1 MAITMHS
8 LTPHPVR
15 HLGGRDWLVDGLWG
29 HRVTD
34 IMVKPD
40 SFPKEGQPWPILNTK
55 WSKVPA
61 VMSFLHFLSGDLLLP
76 IETWKPPEV
85 PPEQLLPFPCSFFCS
100 ILHGPHSTG
109 TGGTVSSALPT
120 VGTRLQ
126 KAGRASLCDQ
136 TSHLSGLSQLFS
148 PENQGFQYKLAF
160 LKKAIV
166 RIN

>member
-61 VMSFLHFLSGDLLLP
+61 VMSFLHFPSGDLLLP

-85 PPEQLLPFPCSFFCS
+85 PAEQLLPFPCSFFLQHPS
-100 ILHGPHSTG
+100 WPSLNRNRRHSEFSSSNSWHEAAEG
-109 TGGTVSSALPT
+109 RKGFLVWPDKSPIWIVS
-120 VGTRLQ
+120 
-126 KAGRASLCDQ
+126 
-136 TSHLSGLSQLFS
+136 
-148 PENQGFQYKLAF
+148 AF
-160 LKKAIV
+160 LPREPGFPLQACFSQKS
-166 RIN
+166 NCED